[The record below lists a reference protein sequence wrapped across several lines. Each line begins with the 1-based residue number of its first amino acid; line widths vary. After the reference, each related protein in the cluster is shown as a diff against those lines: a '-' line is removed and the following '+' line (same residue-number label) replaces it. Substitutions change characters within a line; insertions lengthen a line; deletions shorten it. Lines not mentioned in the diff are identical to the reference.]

1 MEEVIEFWDM
11 VPGHYEEV
19 DEMVDEKKKCTGCG
33 ADVVWVRMQKSGKW
47 MILDAKAKQM
57 VRLVE
62 NEQTRAMGGGRPLAE
77 VVKVYESHWVT
88 CPVADKFRGKDG

>member
-1 MEEVIEFWDM
+1 M
-11 VPGHYEEV
+11 G
-19 DEMVDEKKKCTGCG
+19 DEIKKCTGCG

-62 NEQTRAMGGGRPLAE
+62 NDQTRAMGGGPLAE

-88 CPVADKFRGKDG
+88 CPVADKFRGKEG